1 MTYDEL
7 VRELTAD
14 LQEAGQKNINP
25 PSGMSDAEARDWSM
39 ANVAEAIAKA
49 IRDGLV
55 FDIKGSATVAE
66 LNAIPLDQRTDGD
79 IWAVKDSGLLVNPEG
94 EPLAVTAGDLVM
106 WAGDTWSRIFH
117 LDLTGY
123 ATVEQLNAAVA
134 ALTAAIN
141 DAVATEKTQREAA
154 DAIEKSQRESA
165 DAALQNAINTH
176 AGRMDNPHNV
186 TAGQVG
192 AYTKQ
197 EIEDRISDA
206 ISGEVGGWLGNLT
219 VAEVNALTTHKKGDS
234 ATLLDAGTVVPGN
247 VTVDVGDDIMW
258 VDSLGVWQPKITD
271 HLHHDETLVGTGSA
285 NDPLGVNPET
295 IEDNILRMRYRGGGR
310 LKFWR
315 TNPLPTT

>member
-7 VRELTAD
+7 VRQLTAD
-14 LQEAGQKNINP
+14 LQEAGQKNISP

-66 LNAIPLDQRTDGD
+66 LNAMPLDQRTDGD

-94 EPLAVTAGDLVM
+94 EPLVVTAGDLVM

-123 ATVEQLNAAVA
+123 ATVEQLNTAVA
-134 ALTAAIN
+134 TLTAAIN
-141 DAVATEKTQREAA
+141 EAVAAEKAQREAA
-154 DAIEKSQRESA
+154 DA
-165 DAALQNAINTH
+165 ALRNAINTH
-176 AGRMDNPHNV
+176 AGRTDNPHNV

-197 EIEDRISDA
+197 ETEDRISDA
-206 ISGEVGGWLGNLT
+206 
-219 VAEVNALTTHKKGDS
+219 
-234 ATLLDAGTVVPGN
+234 
-247 VTVDVGDDIMW
+247 
-258 VDSLGVWQPKITD
+258 
-271 HLHHDETLVGTGSA
+271 
-285 NDPLGVNPET
+285 
-295 IEDNILRMRYRGGGR
+295 ILRMRYRGGGR

-315 TNPLPTT
+315 ANPLPTT

>member
-7 VRELTAD
+7 VRQLTAD
-14 LQEAGQKNINP
+14 LQEAGQKNIDP
-25 PSGMSDAEARDWSM
+25 PSGMSDAEARDWAM

-66 LNAIPLDQRTDGD
+66 LNDMPLDQRTDGD

-141 DAVATEKTQREAA
+141 DAVATEKAQREAA
-154 DAIEKSQRESA
+154 DATEKSQRESA

-197 EIEDRISDA
+197 ETEDRISDA

-234 ATLLDAGTVVPGN
+234 ATLLDAGTVMPGN

-285 NDPLGVNPET
+285 NDPMGVNPET

>member
-7 VRELTAD
+7 VRQLTAD
-14 LQEAGQKNINP
+14 LQEAGQKNIDP

-66 LNAIPLDQRTDGD
+66 LNAMPLDQRTDGD

-141 DAVATEKTQREAA
+141 DAVATEKAQREAA
-154 DAIEKSQRESA
+154 DA
-165 DAALQNAINTH
+165 ALQNSIDTH
-176 AGRMDNPHNV
+176 AGRTDNPHNV
-186 TAGQVG
+186 TAHQVG
-192 AYTKQ
+192 AYTQQ
-197 EIEDRISDA
+197 EVDDAISDA

-234 ATLLDAGTVVPGN
+234 ATLLDSGTVNPGN
-247 VTVDVGDDIMW
+247 LSVDVGDDIMW
-258 VDSLGVWQPKITD
+258 VDGLQVWQAKIID
-271 HLHHDETLVGTGSA
+271 SLHHDSTIVGDGSTS
-285 NDPLGVNPET
+285 NPLGVDT
-295 IEDNILRMRYRGGGR
+295 TVIATKAYVDNRGLFVQNGQLRFG
-310 LKFWR
+310 
-315 TNPLPTT
+315 

>member
-7 VRELTAD
+7 VRQLTAD
-14 LQEAGQKNINP
+14 LQEAGQKNIDP

-39 ANVAEAIAKA
+39 ANVAKAIAKA

-66 LNAIPLDQRTDGD
+66 LNAMPLDQRTDGD

-141 DAVATEKTQREAA
+141 DAVATEKAQREAA
-154 DAIEKSQRESA
+154 DA
-165 DAALQNAINTH
+165 ALQNSIDTH
-176 AGRMDNPHNV
+176 AGRTDNPHNV
-186 TAGQVG
+186 TAEQIG
-192 AYTKQ
+192 AV
-197 EIEDRISDA
+197 DA
-206 ISGEVGGWLGNLT
+206 EYVDAHVLKIAPPEAAGAGEV
-219 VAEVNALTTHKKGDS
+219 
-234 ATLLDAGTVVPGN
+234 
-247 VTVDVGDDIMW
+247 IF
-258 VDSLGVWQPKITD
+258 
-271 HLHHDETLVGTGSA
+271 
-285 NDPLGVNPET
+285 
-295 IEDNILRMRYRGGGR
+295 YRGQ
-310 LKFWR
+310 L
-315 TNPLPTT
+315 L

>member
-7 VRELTAD
+7 VSQLTAD
-14 LQEAGQKNINP
+14 LQEAGQKNISP
-25 PSGMSDAEARDWSM
+25 PASMSDAEARDWSM

-66 LNAIPLDQRTDGD
+66 LNAMPLDQRTDGD

-123 ATVEQLNAAVA
+123 ATVDQLNAAVA

-141 DAVATEKTQREAA
+141 DAVATEKAQREAA
-154 DAIEKSQRESA
+154 DATEKSQREAA

-176 AGRMDNPHNV
+176 AGRTDNPHNV

-197 EIEDRISDA
+197 ETEDRISDA

-219 VAEVNALTTHKKGDS
+219 VAEVNALTEHKKGDS
-234 ATLLDAGTVVPGN
+234 ATLLDAGTVMPGN

>member
-7 VRELTAD
+7 VKQLTAD
-14 LQEAGQKNINP
+14 LQEAGQKNISP
-25 PSGMSDAEARDWSM
+25 PSGMSDAEARNWAM
-39 ANVAEAIAKA
+39 KNVAEAIAKA

-66 LNAIPLDQRTDGD
+66 LNAMPLGQRTDGD
-79 IWAVKDSGLLVNPEG
+79 IWAVKDSGLLVNPHG

-134 ALTAAIN
+134 SLTAAIN
-141 DAVATEKTQREAA
+141 DAVATEKAQREAA
-154 DAIEKSQRESA
+154 DATEKAQREAA
-165 DAALQNAINTH
+165 DAALQNAIDIH
-176 AGRMDNPHNV
+176 AGRTDNPHNV

-197 EIEDRISDA
+197 ETEDRISDA

-234 ATLLDAGTVVPGN
+234 ATLLDAGTVMPGN

-295 IEDNILRMRYRGGGR
+295 IEDNVLRMRYRGGGR

>member
-7 VRELTAD
+7 VKQLTAD
-14 LQEAGQKNINP
+14 LQEAGQKNISP

-39 ANVAEAIAKA
+39 ANVAKAIAKA

-66 LNAIPLDQRTDGD
+66 LNAMPLDQRTDGD
-79 IWAVKDSGLLVNPEG
+79 IWAVKDSGLLVNPDG
-94 EPLAVTAGDLVM
+94 ETLAVTAGDLVM

-123 ATVEQLNAAVA
+123 ATVEQLNAAIA

-141 DAVATEKTQREAA
+141 DAVATEKAQREAA

-197 EIEDRISDA
+197 ETEDRISDA

-234 ATLLDAGTVVPGN
+234 ATLLDAGTVMPGS

-285 NDPLGVNPET
+285 NDPLGVNPGT
-295 IEDNILRMRYRGGGR
+295 IEDNVLRMRYRGGGR

>member
-7 VRELTAD
+7 VSQLTAD
-14 LQEAGQKNINP
+14 LQEAGQKNIDP

-66 LNAIPLDQRTDGD
+66 LNAMPLDQRTDGD

-141 DAVATEKTQREAA
+141 DAVATEKAQREAA
-154 DAIEKSQRESA
+154 DATEKSQREAA
-165 DAALQNAINTH
+165 DAALQNAVNTH
-176 AGRMDNPHNV
+176 AGRTDNPHNV

-197 EIEDRISDA
+197 ETEDRISDA

-234 ATLLDAGTVVPGN
+234 ATLLDAGTVMPGN

>member
-7 VRELTAD
+7 VKQLTAD
-14 LQEAGQKNINP
+14 LQEAGQKNISP

-39 ANVAEAIAKA
+39 ANVAAAIAKA

-66 LNAIPLDQRTDGD
+66 LNAMPLDQRTDGD
-79 IWAVKDSGLLVNPEG
+79 IWAVKDSGLLVNPDG

-123 ATVEQLNAAVA
+123 ATVEQLNAAIA

-141 DAVATEKTQREAA
+141 DAVATEKAQREAA
-154 DAIEKSQRESA
+154 DATEKAQRESA
-165 DAALQNAINTH
+165 DAAMQNAINTH
-176 AGRMDNPHNV
+176 AGRTDNPHDV
-186 TAGQVG
+186 TAEQVG

-197 EIEDRISDA
+197 ETEDRISDA

-219 VAEVNALTTHKKGDS
+219 VAEVNALTEHKKGDS
-234 ATLLDAGTVVPGN
+234 ATLLDSGTVMPGN
-247 VTVDVGDDIMW
+247 VEVEIGDDIMW
-258 VDSLGVWQPKITD
+258 VDGLQVWQPKISD
-271 HLHHDETLVGTGSA
+271 HLHHDNTLVGTGSTA
-285 NDPLGVNPET
+285 DPLGVNPET

>member
-7 VRELTAD
+7 VRQLTAD
-14 LQEAGQKNINP
+14 LQEAGQKNISP
-25 PSGMSDAEARDWSM
+25 PSGMSDADARDWSM

-66 LNAIPLDQRTDGD
+66 LNAMPLDQRMDGD

-141 DAVATEKTQREAA
+141 DAVATEKVQRE
-154 DAIEKSQRESA
+154 DA
-165 DAALQNAINTH
+165 DAALQNAIDTH
-176 AGRMDNPHNV
+176 SGRTDNPHNV
-186 TAGQVG
+186 TAEQIG
-192 AYTKQ
+192 AV
-197 EIEDRISDA
+197 DA
-206 ISGEVGGWLGNLT
+206 EYVDAHVLKIAPPEAAGAGEV
-219 VAEVNALTTHKKGDS
+219 
-234 ATLLDAGTVVPGN
+234 
-247 VTVDVGDDIMW
+247 IF
-258 VDSLGVWQPKITD
+258 
-271 HLHHDETLVGTGSA
+271 
-285 NDPLGVNPET
+285 
-295 IEDNILRMRYRGGGR
+295 YRGQ
-310 LKFWR
+310 L
-315 TNPLPTT
+315 LL

>member
-7 VRELTAD
+7 VRQLTAD
-14 LQEAGQKNINP
+14 LQEAGQKNISP

-66 LNAIPLDQRTDGD
+66 LNAMPLDQRTDGD

-141 DAVATEKTQREAA
+141 DAVATEKAQREAA
-154 DAIEKSQRESA
+154 DATEKAQREAA
-165 DAALQNAINTH
+165 DAALQAEINHRNLDVEFDSDELVFTK
-176 AGRMDNPHNV
+176 GR
-186 TAGQVG
+186 
-192 AYTKQ
+192 
-197 EIEDRISDA
+197 
-206 ISGEVGGWLGNLT
+206 
-219 VAEVNALTTHKKGDS
+219 
-234 ATLLDAGTVVPGN
+234 TVVNG
-247 VTVDVGDDIMW
+247 
-258 VDSLGVWQPKITD
+258 
-271 HLHHDETLVGTGSA
+271 
-285 NDPLGVNPET
+285 
-295 IEDNILRMRYRGGGR
+295 
-310 LKFWR
+310 
-315 TNPLPTT
+315 

>member
-7 VRELTAD
+7 VKQLTAD
-14 LQEAGQKNINP
+14 LQEAGQENISP

-66 LNAIPLDQRTDGD
+66 LNAVPLDQRTDGD

-106 WAGDTWSRIFH
+106 WVGDTWSRIFH

-123 ATVEQLNAAVA
+123 ATVEQLNAAVG

-141 DAVATEKTQREAA
+141 DAVATEKAQREAA
-154 DAIEKSQRESA
+154 DTTEKSQRESA

-176 AGRMDNPHNV
+176 AGRTDNPHNV

-197 EIEDRISDA
+197 ETEDRISDA

-234 ATLLDAGTVVPGN
+234 ATLLDAGTVMPGN

-295 IEDNILRMRYRGGGR
+295 IEDNVLRMRYRGGGR